1 MTKHSNNEKEA
12 SAKDGG
18 EFIKFQIGD
27 ATVYSRVH
35 KQLLIDAKAISP
47 YGMDIATMLQEDTEV
62 DFTADRPTKE
72 VIVESDKDMK
82 RIMEEQA
89 KTEYEAMAK
98 EWVARRSHYRQ
109 NQSVMC
115 GLIAKRC
122 ENDLTDR
129 LETRPGYKEWSMR
142 KPLVFLRMIKEECIA
157 FKDNEYPCSTQ
168 HKVFKDLY
176 NILQGPEESVSD
188 YAKRVRVHW
197 ELLLLSTTI
206 SYNRINPKLH
216 EGYTS
221 KTIVERAVLNIR
233 TDERFIAYVM
243 VVGADKRRFG
253 QLIERLEDAYDVGT
267 DNYPHTIDDA
277 KNYLDRTAE
286 KKSHGDDGDRTA
298 EKKSHG
304 DDGDVKSVGA
314 VPQCQNQ
321 IKDDELE
328 LSFATIRMCHVCG
341 KKGHLAPKCSLR
353 RKIPEEDWYI
363 ARVKKQQA
371 PKTENIYTQ
380 ATAFY
385 DL

>member
-243 VVGADKRRFG
+243 VVGADKQRFG

-277 KNYLDRTAE
+277 KNYLDRTAD
-286 KKSHGDDGDRTA
+286 KSSQSGKNG
-298 EKKSHG
+298 
-304 DDGDVKSVGA
+304 VKPVSTPKNVVLPSDQKMSNDEA
-314 VPQCQNQ
+314 V
-321 IKDDELE
+321 ELT
-328 LSFATIRMCHVCG
+328 FATINTCYVCG
-341 KKGHLAPKCSLR
+341 KKGHVAPKCSLR
-353 RKIPEEDWYI
+353 KKIPEEDWHI
-363 ARVKKQQA
+363 TRVKKQQTS
-371 PKTENIYTQ
+371 PKENLFAQ
-380 ATAFY
+380 ASAFY